1 MKKVNTENYSIVEVI
16 WIDAVEEGGT
26 GWNDLSEMM
35 REAKKPCP
43 VMHSVGYLVHKSDT
57 HLALLS
63 TIGSDEC
70 STLEKIPTGF
80 IRSITTLRESK
91 PSKGTKRN

>member
-63 TIGSDEC
+63 TIGTDEC

-80 IRSITTLRESK
+80 IRSIVTLRESK

>member
-26 GWNDLSEMM
+26 GWNDLTDMM

-43 VMHSVGYLVHKSDT
+43 VMNSVGYMVFKNDD

-63 TIGSDEC
+63 TIGTDEC
-70 STLEKIPTGF
+70 TALVGAD
-80 IRSITTLRESK
+80 
-91 PSKGTKRN
+91 GTQ